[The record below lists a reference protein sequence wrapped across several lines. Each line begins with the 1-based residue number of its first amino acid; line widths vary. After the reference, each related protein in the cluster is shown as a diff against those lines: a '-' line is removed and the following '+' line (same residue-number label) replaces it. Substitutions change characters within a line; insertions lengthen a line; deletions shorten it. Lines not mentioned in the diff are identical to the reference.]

1 MRELEYCPQASPW
14 GRGRGTQACAPF
26 HLSAAPPGDAWVKL
40 TDFLESSL
48 QRTFCDL
55 PCVTVNVLNGLYS
68 DQNLYLAS
76 ILLPHTI
83 LGEGE
88 EIGKGEQK
96 VTSSSHGSATLSK
109 HN

>member
-14 GRGRGTQACAPF
+14 GRGGGTQACAPF